1 MRERALVLLVSVGV
15 LGLRSGSA
23 AANDRHFTY
32 TYETATLNAGDVEL
46 EPWTT
51 YRFGRERY
59 YSRFDQ
65 RLELEVGV
73 TDHLMSAWY
82 LNLTSVAADV
92 EDDAGVVARESEL
105 EFAGV
110 SSEWKLKLTDPVAD
124 VLGSALYLE
133 GTLAPTGAEV
143 EGKVLLDK
151 RVGQLLLAAN
161 LVGEFGRTW
170 EERGET
176 EDEVELATLLAA
188 AWILDE
194 RASVGLELRQLNEL
208 AGGSELESAVL
219 YVGPTVSYAAAGWW
233 SALTLLPQVAAF
245 AGATEGHRFDL
256 ERRERV
262 QVRLL
267 IGAHL

>member
-1 MRERALVLLVSVGV
+1 MRERTLVLLVSVGV

-51 YRFGRERY
+51 YRFGRQRY
-59 YSRFDQ
+59 YARFDQ
-65 RLELEVGV
+65 RLELELGV
-73 TDHLMSAWY
+73 TDRLMSAWY

-92 EDDAGVVARESEL
+92 EDDAGVVARESDL

-124 VLGSALYLE
+124 PLGTALYLE
-133 GTLAPTGAEV
+133 GTLAPTEAKI

-151 RVGQLLLAAN
+151 RVGPLLLAAN
-161 LVGEFGRTW
+161 LVGEYGRAW

-176 EDEVELATLLAA
+176 EDEVELVTLLAA
-188 AWILDE
+188 AWVFDE

-208 AGGSELESAVL
+208 EGGSELESAVL
-219 YVGPTVSYAAAGWW
+219 YAGPTVSYAVDGWW
-233 SALTLLPQVAAF
+233 SAFTVLPQVAAF
-245 AGATEGHRFDL
+245 AGITDGHRLDL
-256 ERRERV
+256 EHRERV

-267 IGAHL
+267 IGVHL

>member
-1 MRERALVLLVSVGV
+1 MREKTCVLLAAVGV
-15 LGLRSGSA
+15 LGLRSSPA

-51 YRFGRERY
+51 YRAGRERY

-82 LNLTSVAADV
+82 LNLTAVAADV
-92 EDDAGVVARESEL
+92 EDDAGVVAREREL

-124 VLGSALYLE
+124 PLGTAVYVE
-133 GTLAPTGAEV
+133 GTLAPTEAAV

-151 RVGQLLLAAN
+151 RVGPLLLAGN
-161 LVGEFGRTW
+161 LAGEYERSW
-170 EERGET
+170 EARGEI
-176 EDEVELATLLAA
+176 EDEFELVTLLAA
-188 AWILDE
+188 AWLFDE
-194 RASVGLELRQLNEL
+194 RASIGLELRQLDEL
-208 AGGSELESAVL
+208 AGSGELESAVL
-219 YVGPTVSYAAAGWW
+219 YAGPAVAYAGDGWW
-233 SALTLLPQVAAF
+233 SALTVLPQVAAF
-245 AGATEGHRFDL
+245 AGATAGHRLDL
-256 ERRERV
+256 EHRERL

-267 IGAHL
+267 LGAHL